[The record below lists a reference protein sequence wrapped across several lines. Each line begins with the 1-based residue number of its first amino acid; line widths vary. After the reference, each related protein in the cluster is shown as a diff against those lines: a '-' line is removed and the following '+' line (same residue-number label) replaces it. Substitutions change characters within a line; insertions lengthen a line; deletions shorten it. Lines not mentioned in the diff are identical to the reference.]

1 MSEELLRSLLS
12 LFAIISN
19 ADGKLDDREIMYI
32 NTFMEEYL
40 GKEYAKKYRRLFIK
54 YFHYTNRQPVAE
66 ETITEICNRINNN
79 LDKKQKFI
87 ALVRLLEISVYNDD
101 YQGHRR
107 TVTARIAAKLNMNA
121 VEFIRLENF
130 IYATHINQLL
140 DHQDLL
146 IYSQKAYTQ
155 QLGQHTS
162 HPLLNQTDICFLRNE
177 KADMLLVK
185 FIGNDNETLLDFNAA
200 KNNLIYLFH
209 PGTNIKMATGLS
221 LHFSD
226 IAIRFKR
233 ITPQEQFVFNAHN
246 IVFKFEEGT
255 IGLDGVSLSEGPGS
269 LVAIMGGSGSGK
281 TTLLNMLS
289 GLQKPQSG
297 SVTVNHLDLNNKEDA
312 QQLKGFIGY
321 VTQEDALI
329 EELTVFQNLYFSAQ
343 LCFGKLN
350 DDEIIAKVKK
360 TLKDLGIYNIRHIK
374 VGNALNKKIS
384 GGQRKRL
391 NIALELIREPSIL
404 LLDEPTSGLSSKDSE
419 NVMDFIKQLT
429 YKGKLVISV
438 IHQPSMDLYKMFDKV
453 IIMDHGGVQ
462 IYYGNPL
469 DAIQHFKA
477 NSGNIQQKLSQKSS
491 NLELVTPETIFNI
504 VEEEFVDEY
513 GNPTGLR
520 KFAPNYWKNLFKKH
534 EFVPKEAPLEPLQKT
549 VSTPNWIRQF
559 KVFLMRDLVSK
570 YNNIQY
576 MLLNAAVAPLLAIIL
591 SFIIKYTEDFS
602 GAYSFSQNDNIP
614 AYIFISIIV
623 SLFMGMTLSAGEI
636 IKDRKVLHREKILQ
650 LSWFSYLQ
658 SKMAV
663 LFVISMLQTILFV
676 GIANYV
682 IELKGMNTHYCIMLF
697 STACFANI
705 LGLFISSSFNSI
717 IAVYIAIPLLLVPQ
731 MILGGSIFS
740 YDKLNKYIS
749 SKDNVPLAADLMVSR
764 WAYEGLVVHQFKNNK
779 FQKPFFDL
787 EMKQSNAYYK
797 YAFWTEHLL
806 NKANQL
812 KIIILEKPEN
822 YQEQVDHIVY
832 LLQNEL
838 VNDAI
843 YRYDSENFK
852 RLKKGNYEAIL
863 DLIQELQYM
872 KEFYDR
878 QYRLYNKMED
888 NMVVNYLKT
897 ESHKAL
903 FSQTRKSYYN
913 YAISNLVRHKN
924 STFKIQEHDHRI
936 IQKVDPIYRQHKP
949 NMQWYEYRTHFFC
962 AQKNFL
968 GFELPTFWA
977 NMIMIWILN
986 IIFFIFLYFNVSKYV
1001 VYLKIKFR

>member
-32 NTFMEEYL
+32 NSFMEEYL

-54 YFHYTNRQPVAE
+54 YFHYTNRQPVTE
-66 ETITEICNRINNN
+66 ETLTEICNIINNN

-107 TVTARIAAKLNMNA
+107 SITAQIAAKLKMNA

-130 IYATHINQLL
+130 VYATHISQLL

-146 IYSQKAYTQ
+146 LYTEKEITQKS
-155 QLGQHTS
+155 GQHSS
-162 HPLLNQTDICFLRNE
+162 HALLNQTDICFLRNE

-185 FIGNDNETLLDFNAA
+185 FLGNNNEILLDFNTA
-200 KNNLIYLFH
+200 KNNLIYLFY
-209 PGTNIKMATGLS
+209 PGTNIKLATGLS

-233 ITPQEQFVFNAHN
+233 ITPQQQFVFNARN
-246 IVFKFEEGT
+246 IVFKFEKGEV
-255 IGLDGVSLSEGPGS
+255 GLDGVNLSEGPGS

-281 TTLLNMLS
+281 TTLLNVLS
-289 GLQKPQSG
+289 GLQKPLSG
-297 SVTVNHLDLNNKEDA
+297 SIHINQLDLNHKDDA
-312 QQLKGFIGY
+312 LQLKGFIGY
-321 VTQEDALI
+321 VAQEDALI
-329 EELTVFQNLYFSAQ
+329 EELTVFQNLFFSAQ
-343 LCFGKLN
+343 LCFGKLSTQ
-350 DDEIIAKVKK
+350 EIVEKVKK
-360 TLKDLGIYNIRHIK
+360 TLKDLGIYNIRDIK
-374 VGNALNKKIS
+374 VGNSLNKKIS

-404 LLDEPTSGLSSKDSE
+404 LLDEPTSGLSSRDSE

-429 YKGKLVISV
+429 YKGKLIISV

-453 IIMDHGGVQ
+453 IVMDEGGVQ

-469 DAIQHFKA
+469 DAIEYFKA
-477 NSGNIQQKLSQKSS
+477 NSGNIQQKLSQKAQTMA
-491 NLELVTPETIFNI
+491 LATPETIFNV

-513 GNPTGLR
+513 GNPTGIR
-520 KFAPNYWKNLFKKH
+520 KFAPNYWKNLYKKQDFIH
-534 EFVPKEAPLEPLQKT
+534 KEPPQAPLHKT
-549 VSTPNWIRQF
+549 LMTPNWINQF
-559 KVFLMRDLVSK
+559 KVFLVRDLVSK
-570 YNNIQY
+570 YNNMQY
-576 MLLNAAVAPLLAIIL
+576 MVLNATVAPVLAIIL

-602 GAYSFSQNDNIP
+602 GAYSFSQNDNMP

-636 IKDRKVLHREKILQ
+636 IKDRKILQREKILH
-650 LSWFSYLQ
+650 LNWFSYLQ
-658 SKMAV
+658 SKLAV
-663 LFVISMLQTILFV
+663 LFVISALQTMLFV
-676 GIANYV
+676 FIANYV
-682 IELKGMNTHYCIMLF
+682 IELKGMNIHYCIMLF
-697 STACFANI
+697 STSCFANI
-705 LGLFISSSFNSI
+705 LGLFISASFNSI
-717 IAVYIAIPLLLVPQ
+717 IAVYIAIPLLLIPQ

-749 SKDNVPLAADLMVSR
+749 SKDKVPLAADLMVSR
-764 WAYEGLVVHQFKNNK
+764 WAYEGLVVHQYKNNK
-779 FQKPFFDL
+779 FQRPFFDL

-812 KIIILEKPEN
+812 KIIILEKPEH
-822 YQEQVDHIVY
+822 YQTQVDPIVY

-838 VNDAI
+838 LGDPI

-852 RLKKGNYEAIL
+852 LLKKGNYEAIL

-872 KEFYDR
+872 KEYYDR
-878 QYRLYNKMED
+878 QYRLYNKIQD

-897 ESHKAL
+897 EKHKVL
-903 FSQTRKSYYN
+903 FTQTRKAYHN
-913 YAISNLVRHKN
+913 YSISNLVRHKN
-924 STFKIQEHDHRI
+924 SVFKIQEHEHRL
-936 IQKVDPIYRQHKP
+936 IQKIDPIYRAHKT
-949 NMQWYEYRTHFFC
+949 NMKWYEYRTHFFC
-962 AQKNFL
+962 AQKNIL

-977 NMIMIWILN
+977 NIIMIWVLN
-986 IIFFIFLYFNVSKYV
+986 IIFFILLYFNIAKYV